1 MKEKMKEK
9 TNIKKLTKKI
19 TKQAKGITLIAL
31 VVTIIVLLILAGVAI
46 SLSIGNNGIFK
57 RAQNS
62 VEVWDEASKNE
73 QDEMDK
79 AIGAID
85 GVDGNYNEDK
95 KVNAPALKTGMTPVR
110 FSEVT
115 EAKKGEI
122 IKTTRED
129 DDWYSYKDKKWA
141 NAQTQDGSL
150 WVWIPRYAYR
160 IDNSTKT
167 TDVVFLIGTSDNY
180 YDENG
185 KVQTAKRCKSKDEK
199 VDTTTGYTVHP
210 AFTNET
216 SIEYRNGGW
225 DKELSGIW
233 VSKFEAAYATS
244 GETANKAPVK
254 ESSVVYTSASVWAPV
269 IEVQGVNTDA
279 TGDGSIQARNWLDG
293 VYEANKEKIKYPTFQ
308 GSSYSMNYITI
319 NDANN
324 ISRALTEPGNIYGL
338 SNDTDSH
345 LMKNSEWG
353 ACTYLARSA
362 KYGIGNKEIAVNNK
376 NLNNGGVSTTKEQ
389 GNTKAS
395 AYAVTGYNA
404 NNNEWNSY
412 LGSNLSASTTGN
424 IYGIYD
430 MSGGTWERTAS
441 YINNGKTGNGS
452 SVVVGK
458 EKSTKYATVYPY
470 SDVGNNDDEKSVA
483 NYKLNDKIYGDSVRE
498 TSTEGKGST
507 SWNGDYS
514 YFPEGGAPFFKRG
527 GGYGT
532 GGGAGLSAFTRYDGT
547 AHWLNGFRSVLV

>member
-1 MKEKMKEK
+1 MERELEKQMKKV
-9 TNIKKLTKKI
+9 T
-19 TKQAKGITLIAL
+19 AKARGITLIAL
-31 VVTIIVLLILAGVAI
+31 AVTIIVLLILAGVAI

-57 RAQNS
+57 RAGNATQ
-62 VEVWDEASKNE
+62 VWEEASKNE
-73 QDEMDK
+73 QEEMDK
-79 AIGAID
+79 AGASID
-85 GVDGNYNEDK
+85 GLEGNYDSLK
-95 KVNAPALKTGMTPVR
+95 KLNAPALKTGMTPIR

-129 DDWYSYKDKKWA
+129 DEWYSYEDKKWA
-141 NAQTQDGSL
+141 NAQTQDGSM

-185 KVQTAKRCKSKDEK
+185 KLQTAKRCKSKDEK

-210 AFTNET
+210 AFTNES

-225 DKELSGIW
+225 DRELTGIW

-244 GETANKAPVK
+244 GEIANKAPVK
-254 ESSVVYTSASVWAPV
+254 ESSIVYTSANVWAQKQ
-269 IEVQGVNTDA
+269 EVQGVNPEA
-279 TGDGSIQARNWLDG
+279 TGDGSIPARNWLDG

-324 ISRALTEPGNIYGL
+324 ISRALTEEGNIYGL
-338 SNDTDSH
+338 SSSDTDSH

-353 ACTYLARSA
+353 ACTYLARS
-362 KYGIGNKEIAVNNK
+362 KTYGIGSTDIAINNK
-376 NLNNGGVSTTKEQ
+376 NLNNGGTSNTQAQ
-389 GNTKAS
+389 GNSKAS
-395 AYAVTGYNA
+395 VYAVTGYNA
-404 NNNEWNSY
+404 NNNEWNDY
-412 LGSNLSASTTGN
+412 LGTNVSPSTTGN

-430 MSGGTWERTAS
+430 MSGGLWERTAS
-441 YINNGKTGNGS
+441 YINNGKTGNGA
-452 SVVVGK
+452 SVVIGK

-498 TSTEGKGST
+498 TSTEGKGAT
-507 SWNGDYS
+507 SWNGDLS
-514 YFPEGGAPFFKRG
+514 YFPGGGSPFFVRG
-527 GGYGT
+527 GTY
-532 GGGAGLSAFTRYDGT
+532 GGGGLAGLSAFSRGDGNAGWYT
-547 AHWLNGFRSVLV
+547 GFRSVLV